1 MMNPYKESILNGET
15 KNFLLGKGKYF
26 VLDRDFGG
34 HDITATYMDMLNFG
48 LENNEDALYNQVN
61 TDFNKILE
69 INDLTLDDYT
79 NLFGFILFYF
89 KYRYVYNKLKNDW
102 TISKRL
108 IEKINLKYIELKKLN
123 NDMSN
128 ILRINNL
135 IKQNYGFNILV
146 DEND

>member
-26 VLDRDFGG
+26 VLDRDFGE

-48 LENNEDALYNQVN
+48 LENNEDTLYTQVN
-61 TDFNKILE
+61 TDFIKILE
-69 INDLTLDDYT
+69 DINLTLEDYT
-79 NLFGFILFYF
+79 YLLGFILFYF
-89 KYRYVYNKLKNDW
+89 KYKYVYNKLKNDW
-102 TISKRL
+102 IIPKRL
-108 IEKINLKYIELKKLN
+108 IEKINIKYIELKKLN

-146 DEND
+146 DQND